1 MLWSASFDVLRQ
13 ANGRYASFFCI
24 RLTFKSSFLL
34 LRGPFMKNTIV
45 KFSLTALAAFTLA
58 ACGSSG
64 GSSDNTAAPSNEQ
77 KTQAT
82 PSKTNLPTQNSTKAN
97 QTVTGSAFV
106 ISEQDDKVQVKN
118 VKFNDANINQLEVD
132 GQKITLTNSGRSEDS
147 SWQDLGDTDVCCGGK
162 YENVRMGVSLSNGPA
177 EDDILFYKGI
187 PTQNMPVT
195 GLALYKGDGII
206 LFNDISD
213 DSDEDTVVGQS
224 SFDVNFG
231 AKTLS
236 GSITADNAPTI
247 NISANIS
254 GNSFEGTA
262 KSTKLTD
269 GAVEGKFYGN
279 NAVELGGLA
288 KANDNSWG
296 AGFVGKKQ

>member
-1 MLWSASFDVLRQ
+1 
-13 ANGRYASFFCI
+13 
-24 RLTFKSSFLL
+24 
-34 LRGPFMKNTIV
+34 
-45 KFSLTALAAFTLA
+45 
-58 ACGSSG
+58 
-64 GSSDNTAAPSNEQ
+64 
-77 KTQAT
+77 
-82 PSKTNLPTQNSTKAN
+82 
-97 QTVTGSAFV
+97 
-106 ISEQDDKVQVKN
+106 
-118 VKFNDANINQLEVD
+118 
-132 GQKITLTNSGRSEDS
+132 
-147 SWQDLGDTDVCCGGK
+147 
-162 YENVRMGVSLSNGPA
+162 MGVSLSKGPT
-177 EDDILFYKGI
+177 EKDILFYNGI

-195 GLALYKGDGII
+195 GLASYKGDSII
-206 LFNDISD
+206 LSDDIGD
-213 DSDEDTVVGQS
+213 DSDEVAGQS

-236 GSITADNAPTI
+236 GSITANNAPTI

-279 NAVELGGLA
+279 DATELGGLA

>member
-1 MLWSASFDVLRQ
+1 
-13 ANGRYASFFCI
+13 
-24 RLTFKSSFLL
+24 
-34 LRGPFMKNTIV
+34 MKNTIV

-118 VKFNDANINQLEVD
+118 VKFNDANINQLEVE
-132 GQKITLTNSGRSEDS
+132 GQKITLTNSGRSKDD
-147 SWQDLGDTDVCCGGK
+147 SWQYVDDTAVCCGK
-162 YENVRMGVSLSNGPA
+162 YENVRMGVSLSNGPD
-177 EDDILFYKGI
+177 EEDILFYNGI
-187 PTQNMPVT
+187 PTPNMPVT
-195 GLALYKGDGII
+195 GLASYKGDGII
-206 LFNDISD
+206 LFNDIGD
-213 DSDEDTVVGQS
+213 DSDEDTVEGQS

-236 GSITADNAPTI
+236 GSITANNVPTI

>member
-1 MLWSASFDVLRQ
+1 
-13 ANGRYASFFCI
+13 
-24 RLTFKSSFLL
+24 
-34 LRGPFMKNTIV
+34 MKNTIV

-64 GSSDNTAAPSNEQ
+64 GSSDNTAALSNEQ

-106 ISEQDDKVQVKN
+106 ISEQDNKVQVKN
-118 VKFNDANINQLEVD
+118 VKFNNANINQLEVD
-132 GQKITLTNSGRSEDS
+132 GQTITLTYPGIYAG
-147 SWQDLGDTDVCCGGK
+147 SWQRINNTAVCCGK
-162 YENVRMGVSLSNGPA
+162 YANVRMGVSLSNGPT
-177 EDDILFYKGI
+177 EKDILFYNGA

-195 GLALYKGDGII
+195 GLASYKGDSII
-206 LFNDISD
+206 SSDDISD
-213 DSDEDTVVGQS
+213 DSDAVAGQS
-224 SFDVNFG
+224 SFDVDFG

-236 GSITADNAPTI
+236 GSITANNVPTI

>member
-1 MLWSASFDVLRQ
+1 MRNS
-13 ANGRYASFFCI
+13 
-24 RLTFKSSFLL
+24 
-34 LRGPFMKNTIV
+34 IV

-97 QTVTGSAFV
+97 QTVTGSAVV
-106 ISEQDDKVQVKN
+106 ISGQDDKVQVKN

-132 GQKITLTNSGRSEDS
+132 GQKITLTYPGIYAG
-147 SWQDLGDTDVCCGGK
+147 SWQRINNTAVCCGK
-162 YENVRMGVSLSNGPA
+162 YANVRMGVSLSKGPT
-177 EDDILFYKGI
+177 EKDILFYNGA

-195 GLALYKGDGII
+195 GLASYKGDSII
-206 LFNDISD
+206 LSDDISD
-213 DSDEDTVVGQS
+213 DSDAVAGQS
-224 SFDVNFG
+224 SFDVDFG

-236 GSITADNAPTI
+236 GSITANNVPTI

>member
-1 MLWSASFDVLRQ
+1 
-13 ANGRYASFFCI
+13 
-24 RLTFKSSFLL
+24 
-34 LRGPFMKNTIV
+34 MKNSIV

-97 QTVTGSAFV
+97 QTATGSAFV
-106 ISEQDDKVQVKN
+106 ISGQDDKVQVKN
-118 VKFNDANINQLEVD
+118 VKFNNANINQLEVD
-132 GQKITLTNSGRSEDS
+132 GQTITLTYPGIYAG
-147 SWQDLGDTDVCCGGK
+147 SWQRINNTAVCCGK
-162 YENVRMGVSLSNGPA
+162 YANVRMGVSLSNGPT
-177 EDDILFYKGI
+177 EKDILFYNGI

-195 GLALYKGDGII
+195 GLASYKGDSII
-206 LFNDISD
+206 SSDDISD
-213 DSDEDTVVGQS
+213 DSDAVAGQS
-224 SFDVNFG
+224 SFDVDFG

-236 GSITADNAPTI
+236 GSITANNVPTI

>member
-1 MLWSASFDVLRQ
+1 
-13 ANGRYASFFCI
+13 
-24 RLTFKSSFLL
+24 
-34 LRGPFMKNTIV
+34 MKNAIV

-64 GSSDNTAAPSNEQ
+64 GGNSDNTAAASHDQ
-77 KTQAT
+77 KTQVT

-106 ISEQDDKVQVKN
+106 LSEQDDKVQVKN

-132 GQKITLTNSGRSEDS
+132 GRKITLIYPGIYAGN
-147 SWQDLGDTDVCCGGK
+147 WQRINNTAVCCGK
-162 YENVRMGVSLSNGPA
+162 YANVRMGVSSSNGPT
-177 EDDILFYKGI
+177 EKDILFYNGA

-195 GLALYKGDGII
+195 GLASYKGDSII
-206 LFNDISD
+206 LSDDISD
-213 DSDEDTVVGQS
+213 DSDAVAGQS
-224 SFDVNFG
+224 SFDVDFG
-231 AKTLS
+231 AKRLS
-236 GSITADNAPTI
+236 GSITANNVPTI

>member
-1 MLWSASFDVLRQ
+1 
-13 ANGRYASFFCI
+13 
-24 RLTFKSSFLL
+24 
-34 LRGPFMKNTIV
+34 MKNAIV

-106 ISEQDDKVQVKN
+106 ISEQDNKVQVKN
-118 VKFNDANINQLEVD
+118 VKFNNANINQLEVD
-132 GQKITLTNSGRSEDS
+132 GQTITLTYPGIYAG
-147 SWQDLGDTDVCCGGK
+147 SWQRINNTAVCCGK
-162 YENVRMGVSLSNGPA
+162 YANVRMGVSLSNGPT
-177 EDDILFYKGI
+177 EKDILFYNGA

-195 GLALYKGDGII
+195 GLASYKGDSII
-206 LFNDISD
+206 SSDDIGD
-213 DSDEDTVVGQS
+213 DSDAVAAQS
-224 SFDVNFG
+224 SFDVDFG

-236 GSITADNAPTI
+236 GSITANNVPTI

>member
-1 MLWSASFDVLRQ
+1 
-13 ANGRYASFFCI
+13 
-24 RLTFKSSFLL
+24 
-34 LRGPFMKNTIV
+34 MKNSIV

-106 ISEQDDKVQVKN
+106 ISGQDDKVQVKN
-118 VKFNDANINQLEVD
+118 VKFNNANINQLEVD
-132 GQKITLTNSGRSEDS
+132 GQKITLTYPGIYAG
-147 SWQDLGDTDVCCGGK
+147 SWQRINNTAVCCGK
-162 YENVRMGVSLSNGPA
+162 YANVRMGVSLSNGPT
-177 EDDILFYKGI
+177 EKDILFYNGA

-195 GLALYKGDGII
+195 GLASYKGDSII
-206 LFNDISD
+206 LSDDISD
-213 DSDEDTVVGQS
+213 DSDAVAGQS
-224 SFDVNFG
+224 SFDVDFG

-236 GSITADNAPTI
+236 GSITANNVPTI

>member
-1 MLWSASFDVLRQ
+1 
-13 ANGRYASFFCI
+13 
-24 RLTFKSSFLL
+24 
-34 LRGPFMKNTIV
+34 MKNAIV

-106 ISEQDDKVQVKN
+106 ISGQDDKVQVKN
-118 VKFNDANINQLEVD
+118 VKFNNANINQLEVD
-132 GQKITLTNSGRSEDS
+132 GQTITLTYPGIYAG
-147 SWQDLGDTDVCCGGK
+147 SWQRINNTAVCCGK
-162 YENVRMGVSLSNGPA
+162 YANVRMGVSSSNGPT
-177 EDDILFYKGI
+177 EKDILFYNGA

-195 GLALYKGDGII
+195 GLASYKGDSII
-206 LFNDISD
+206 LSDDISD
-213 DSDEDTVVGQS
+213 DSDAVAGQS
-224 SFDVNFG
+224 SFDVDFG

-236 GSITADNAPTI
+236 GSITANNVPTI

>member
-1 MLWSASFDVLRQ
+1 
-13 ANGRYASFFCI
+13 
-24 RLTFKSSFLL
+24 
-34 LRGPFMKNTIV
+34 MKNAIV

-106 ISEQDDKVQVKN
+106 ISGQDDKVQVKN
-118 VKFNDANINQLEVD
+118 VKFNNANINQLEVD
-132 GQKITLTNSGRSEDS
+132 GQTITLTYPGIYAG
-147 SWQDLGDTDVCCGGK
+147 SWQRINNTAVCCGK
-162 YENVRMGVSLSNGPA
+162 YANVRMGVSLSNGPT
-177 EDDILFYKGI
+177 EKDILFYNGI

-195 GLALYKGDGII
+195 GLASYKGDSII
-206 LFNDISD
+206 LSDDISD
-213 DSDEDTVVGQS
+213 DSDAVAGQS
-224 SFDVNFG
+224 SFDVDFG

-236 GSITADNAPTI
+236 GSITANNAPTI

-279 NAVELGGLA
+279 DAAEVGGLA
-288 KANDNSWG
+288 KGNDNSWG

>member
-1 MLWSASFDVLRQ
+1 
-13 ANGRYASFFCI
+13 
-24 RLTFKSSFLL
+24 
-34 LRGPFMKNTIV
+34 MKNTIV

-106 ISEQDDKVQVKN
+106 ISGQDDKVQVKN
-118 VKFNDANINQLEVD
+118 VKFNNANINQLEVD
-132 GQKITLTNSGRSEDS
+132 GQTITLTYPGIYAG
-147 SWQDLGDTDVCCGGK
+147 SWQRINNTAVCCGK
-162 YENVRMGVSLSNGPA
+162 YANVRMGVSLSNGPT
-177 EDDILFYKGI
+177 EKDILFYNGA

-195 GLALYKGDGII
+195 GLVSYKGDSII
-206 LFNDISD
+206 LSDDIGD
-213 DSDEDTVVGQS
+213 DSDAVAGQS
-224 SFDVNFG
+224 SFDVDFG

-236 GSITADNAPTI
+236 GSITANNAPTI

>member
-1 MLWSASFDVLRQ
+1 
-13 ANGRYASFFCI
+13 
-24 RLTFKSSFLL
+24 
-34 LRGPFMKNTIV
+34 MKNAIV

-64 GSSDNTAAPSNEQ
+64 GGSSDNTAAASHDQ
-77 KTQAT
+77 KTQVT
-82 PSKTNLPTQNSTKAN
+82 PSKTDLPTSNSTEAN
-97 QTVTGSAFV
+97 QNQTFTGSAFV

-118 VKFNDANINQLEVD
+118 VKFNNANINQLEVD
-132 GQKITLTNSGRSEDS
+132 GQTITLTYPGIYAG
-147 SWQDLGDTDVCCGGK
+147 SWQRINNTAVCCGK
-162 YENVRMGVSLSNGPA
+162 YANVRMGVSLTNGPT
-177 EDDILFYKGI
+177 EDDILFYNGI

-195 GLALYKGDGII
+195 GLASYKGDSII
-206 LFNDISD
+206 LSDDIGD
-213 DSDEDTVVGQS
+213 DSDEDAVAGQS
-224 SFDVNFG
+224 SFDVDFG

-236 GSITADNAPTI
+236 GSITANNVPTI

>member
-1 MLWSASFDVLRQ
+1 
-13 ANGRYASFFCI
+13 
-24 RLTFKSSFLL
+24 
-34 LRGPFMKNTIV
+34 MKNSIV

-64 GSSDNTAAPSNEQ
+64 GGSSDNTAAASHDQ
-77 KTQAT
+77 KTQVT
-82 PSKTNLPTQNSTKAN
+82 PSKTDLPTSNSTEAN
-97 QTVTGSAFV
+97 QNQTFTGSAFV

-118 VKFNDANINQLEVD
+118 VKFNNANINQLEVD
-132 GQKITLTNSGRSEDS
+132 GQTITLTYPGIYAG
-147 SWQDLGDTDVCCGGK
+147 SWQRINNTAVCCGK
-162 YENVRMGVSLSNGPA
+162 YANVRMGVSSSNGPT
-177 EDDILFYKGI
+177 EKDILFYNGA

-195 GLALYKGDGII
+195 GLASYKGDSII
-206 LFNDISD
+206 LSDDIGD
-213 DSDEDTVVGQS
+213 DSDEVAGQS

-236 GSITADNAPTI
+236 GSITANNAPTI

-279 NAVELGGLA
+279 DATELGGLA

>member
-1 MLWSASFDVLRQ
+1 
-13 ANGRYASFFCI
+13 
-24 RLTFKSSFLL
+24 
-34 LRGPFMKNTIV
+34 MKNTIV

-64 GSSDNTAAPSNEQ
+64 GGSSDNTASPSNEQ

-82 PSKTNLPTQNSTKAN
+82 PSKTNLPTQNSTKVN

-132 GQKITLTNSGRSEDS
+132 GQKITLTHPGIYSG
-147 SWQDLGDTDVCCGGK
+147 SWQRIKNRINDTAVCCGSK
-162 YENVRMGVSLSNGPA
+162 YPNVRMGVSLSKDPA
-177 EDDILFYKGI
+177 EDDILFYNGI

-195 GLALYKGDGII
+195 GLASYKGDSII
-206 LFNDISD
+206 LSDDIGD
-213 DSDEDTVVGQS
+213 DSDEDAARGQS

>member
-1 MLWSASFDVLRQ
+1 
-13 ANGRYASFFCI
+13 
-24 RLTFKSSFLL
+24 
-34 LRGPFMKNTIV
+34 MKNAIV

-64 GSSDNTAAPSNEQ
+64 GGSSDNTAAASHDQ
-77 KTQAT
+77 KTQVT
-82 PSKTNLPTQNSTKAN
+82 PSKTDLPTSNSTEAN
-97 QTVTGSAFV
+97 QNQTFTGSAFV

-118 VKFNDANINQLEVD
+118 VKFNNANINQLEVD
-132 GQKITLTNSGRSEDS
+132 GQTITLTYPGIYAG
-147 SWQDLGDTDVCCGGK
+147 SWQRINNTAVCCGK
-162 YENVRMGVSLSNGPA
+162 YANVRMGVSSSNGPT
-177 EDDILFYKGI
+177 EKDILFYNGA

-195 GLALYKGDGII
+195 GLASYKGDSII
-206 LFNDISD
+206 LSDDIGD
-213 DSDEDTVVGQS
+213 DSDEDAVAGQS
-224 SFDVNFG
+224 SFDVDFG

-236 GSITADNAPTI
+236 GSITANNVPTI

>member
-1 MLWSASFDVLRQ
+1 M
-13 ANGRYASFFCI
+13 
-24 RLTFKSSFLL
+24 
-34 LRGPFMKNTIV
+34 
-45 KFSLTALAAFTLA
+45 
-58 ACGSSG
+58 
-64 GSSDNTAAPSNEQ
+64 
-77 KTQAT
+77 T

-97 QTVTGSAFV
+97 QTFTGSAFV
-106 ISEQDDKVQVKN
+106 LSEQDDKVQVKN
-118 VKFNDANINQLEVD
+118 VKFNDANINQLNVD
-132 GQKITLTNSGRSEDS
+132 GQKITLTYPGIYSGG
-147 SWQDLGDTDVCCGGK
+147 WQRVNNTAVCCGK
-162 YENVRMGVSLSNGPA
+162 YANVRMGVSLSNGPT
-177 EDDILFYKGI
+177 EKDILFYNGA

-195 GLALYKGDGII
+195 GLVSYKGDSII
-206 LFNDISD
+206 LSDDIGD
-213 DSDEDTVVGQS
+213 DSDAVAGQS
-224 SFDVNFG
+224 SFDVDFG

-236 GSITADNAPTI
+236 GSITANNAPTI

>member
-1 MLWSASFDVLRQ
+1 
-13 ANGRYASFFCI
+13 
-24 RLTFKSSFLL
+24 
-34 LRGPFMKNTIV
+34 MKNAIV

-64 GSSDNTAAPSNEQ
+64 GGSSDNTAAASHDQ
-77 KTQAT
+77 KTQVT

-118 VKFNDANINQLEVD
+118 VKFNNANINQLEVD
-132 GQKITLTNSGRSEDS
+132 GQTITLTYPGIYAG
-147 SWQDLGDTDVCCGGK
+147 SWQRINNTAVCCGK
-162 YENVRMGVSLSNGPA
+162 YANVRMGVSSSNGPT
-177 EDDILFYKGI
+177 EKDILFYNGA

-195 GLALYKGDGII
+195 GLASYKGDSII
-206 LFNDISD
+206 LSDDIGD
-213 DSDEDTVVGQS
+213 DSDEDAVAGQS
-224 SFDVNFG
+224 SFDVDFG

-236 GSITADNAPTI
+236 GSITANNVPTI

>member
-1 MLWSASFDVLRQ
+1 
-13 ANGRYASFFCI
+13 
-24 RLTFKSSFLL
+24 
-34 LRGPFMKNTIV
+34 MKNTIV

-82 PSKTNLPTQNSTKAN
+82 PSKTNQPTPNSTKAN
-97 QTVTGSAFV
+97 QNQTFTGSAFV

-118 VKFNDANINQLEVD
+118 VKFNNANINQLEVD
-132 GQKITLTNSGRSEDS
+132 GQKITLTYPGIYSGG
-147 SWQDLGDTDVCCGGK
+147 WQRVNNTAVCCGK
-162 YENVRMGVSLSNGPA
+162 YANVRMGVSLSNGPT
-177 EDDILFYKGI
+177 EKDILFYNGA

-195 GLALYKGDGII
+195 GLASYKGDSII
-206 LFNDISD
+206 LSDDIGD
-213 DSDEDTVVGQS
+213 DSDEVAGQS
-224 SFDVNFG
+224 SFDVDFG

-236 GSITADNAPTI
+236 GSITANNAPTI

>member
-1 MLWSASFDVLRQ
+1 
-13 ANGRYASFFCI
+13 
-24 RLTFKSSFLL
+24 
-34 LRGPFMKNTIV
+34 MKNSIV

-77 KTQAT
+77 KTQMT
-82 PSKTNLPTQNSTKAN
+82 PSKTNQPTPNSTEAN
-97 QTVTGSAFV
+97 QNQTFTGSAFV

-296 AGFVGKKQ
+296 AGCVGKKQ

>member
-1 MLWSASFDVLRQ
+1 
-13 ANGRYASFFCI
+13 
-24 RLTFKSSFLL
+24 
-34 LRGPFMKNTIV
+34 MKNAIV
-45 KFSLTALAAFTLA
+45 KFSLTALAALTLA

-77 KTQAT
+77 KTQMT
-82 PSKTNLPTQNSTKAN
+82 PSKTNQPTPNSTEAN
-97 QTVTGSAFV
+97 QNQTFTGSAFV

-118 VKFNDANINQLEVD
+118 VKFNDANINQLNVD
-132 GQKITLTNSGRSEDS
+132 GRKITLIFPGIYSGD
-147 SWQDLGDTDVCCGGK
+147 WQNIGNKVCCGK
-162 YENVRMGVSLSNGPA
+162 YDNVRMGVSLSNGPA
-177 EDDILFYKGI
+177 EDDILFYNGI

-195 GLALYKGDGII
+195 GLASYKGDSII
-206 LFNDISD
+206 LSDDIGD
-213 DSDEDTVVGQS
+213 DSDEDAVAGQS
-224 SFDVNFG
+224 SFDVDFG

-236 GSITADNAPTI
+236 GSITANNAPTI

>member
-1 MLWSASFDVLRQ
+1 
-13 ANGRYASFFCI
+13 
-24 RLTFKSSFLL
+24 
-34 LRGPFMKNTIV
+34 MKNAIV

-64 GSSDNTAAPSNEQ
+64 GSSDNTAAASHDQ
-77 KTQAT
+77 KTQVT

-97 QTVTGSAFV
+97 QTFTGSAFV
-106 ISEQDDKVQVKN
+106 LSEQDDKVQVKN
-118 VKFNDANINQLEVD
+118 VKFNDANINQLNVD
-132 GQKITLTNSGRSEDS
+132 GQKITLTYPGIYSGG
-147 SWQDLGDTDVCCGGK
+147 WQRVNNTAVCCGK
-162 YENVRMGVSLSNGPA
+162 YANVRMGVSLSNGPT
-177 EDDILFYKGI
+177 EKDILFYNGA

-195 GLALYKGDGII
+195 GLVSYKGDSII
-206 LFNDISD
+206 LSDDIGD
-213 DSDEDTVVGQS
+213 DSDAVAGQS
-224 SFDVNFG
+224 SFDVDFG

-236 GSITADNAPTI
+236 GSITANNAPTI

>member
-1 MLWSASFDVLRQ
+1 
-13 ANGRYASFFCI
+13 
-24 RLTFKSSFLL
+24 
-34 LRGPFMKNTIV
+34 MKNSIV

-106 ISEQDDKVQVKN
+106 ISGQDDKVQVKN

-132 GQKITLTNSGRSEDS
+132 GQKITLTQPGFYSGG
-147 SWQDLGDTDVCCGGK
+147 WQRIKNRINDTAVCCGK
-162 YENVRMGVSLSNGPA
+162 YANVRMGVSLSNGPA

-195 GLALYKGDGII
+195 GLASYKGDSII
-206 LFNDISD
+206 LSDDIDD
-213 DSDEDTVVGQS
+213 DSDEDAVAGQS

-236 GSITADNAPTI
+236 GSITANNVPTI

>member
-1 MLWSASFDVLRQ
+1 
-13 ANGRYASFFCI
+13 
-24 RLTFKSSFLL
+24 
-34 LRGPFMKNTIV
+34 
-45 KFSLTALAAFTLA
+45 
-58 ACGSSG
+58 
-64 GSSDNTAAPSNEQ
+64 
-77 KTQAT
+77 
-82 PSKTNLPTQNSTKAN
+82 
-97 QTVTGSAFV
+97 
-106 ISEQDDKVQVKN
+106 
-118 VKFNDANINQLEVD
+118 
-132 GQKITLTNSGRSEDS
+132 
-147 SWQDLGDTDVCCGGK
+147 
-162 YENVRMGVSLSNGPA
+162 MGVSLSNGPT
-177 EDDILFYKGI
+177 EKDILFYNGI

-195 GLALYKGDGII
+195 GLASYKGDSII
-206 LFNDISD
+206 LSDDIGD
-213 DSDEDTVVGQS
+213 DSDEVVGQS

-236 GSITADNAPTI
+236 GSITANNAPTI

-279 NAVELGGLA
+279 NALELGGLA

>member
-1 MLWSASFDVLRQ
+1 
-13 ANGRYASFFCI
+13 
-24 RLTFKSSFLL
+24 
-34 LRGPFMKNTIV
+34 MKNAIV

-64 GSSDNTAAPSNEQ
+64 GGSSDNTAAASHDQ
-77 KTQAT
+77 KTQVT
-82 PSKTNLPTQNSTKAN
+82 PSKTDLPTSNSTEAN
-97 QTVTGSAFV
+97 QNQTFTGSAFV

-118 VKFNDANINQLEVD
+118 VKFNNANINQLEVD
-132 GQKITLTNSGRSEDS
+132 GQTITLTYPGIYAG
-147 SWQDLGDTDVCCGGK
+147 SWQRINNTAVCCGK
-162 YENVRMGVSLSNGPA
+162 YANVRMGVSLTNGPT
-177 EDDILFYKGI
+177 EDDILFYNGI

-195 GLALYKGDGII
+195 GLASYKGDSII
-206 LFNDISD
+206 LSDDIGD
-213 DSDEDTVVGQS
+213 DSDEDAVAGQS
-224 SFDVNFG
+224 SFDVDFG

-236 GSITADNAPTI
+236 GSITANNAPTI

-262 KSTKLTD
+262 QSTKLTD

-279 NAVELGGLA
+279 DAAELGGLA
-288 KANDNSWG
+288 KGNDNSWG

>member
-1 MLWSASFDVLRQ
+1 
-13 ANGRYASFFCI
+13 
-24 RLTFKSSFLL
+24 
-34 LRGPFMKNTIV
+34 MKNSIV

-64 GSSDNTAAPSNEQ
+64 GGSSDNTAAASHDQ
-77 KTQAT
+77 KTQVT
-82 PSKTNLPTQNSTKAN
+82 PSKTDLPTSNSTEAN
-97 QTVTGSAFV
+97 QNQTFTGSAFV

-118 VKFNDANINQLEVD
+118 VKFNNANINQLEVD
-132 GQKITLTNSGRSEDS
+132 GQTITLTYPGIYAG
-147 SWQDLGDTDVCCGGK
+147 SWQRINNTAVCCGK
-162 YENVRMGVSLSNGPA
+162 YANVRMGVSLSNGPT
-177 EDDILFYKGI
+177 EKDILFYNGI

-195 GLALYKGDGII
+195 GLASYKGDSII
-206 LFNDISD
+206 LSDDIGD
-213 DSDEDTVVGQS
+213 DSDEVAGQS

-236 GSITADNAPTI
+236 GSITANNAPTI

>member
-1 MLWSASFDVLRQ
+1 
-13 ANGRYASFFCI
+13 
-24 RLTFKSSFLL
+24 
-34 LRGPFMKNTIV
+34 MKNSIV

-64 GSSDNTAAPSNEQ
+64 GGSSDNTAAASHDQ
-77 KTQAT
+77 KTQVT
-82 PSKTNLPTQNSTKAN
+82 PSKTDLPTSNSTEAN
-97 QTVTGSAFV
+97 QNQTFTGSAFV

-132 GQKITLTNSGRSEDS
+132 GHKITLTYPGINSG
-147 SWQDLGDTDVCCGGK
+147 SWQRINNRINNTAVCCGKK
-162 YENVRMGVSLSNGPA
+162 YDNVRMGVSLSNGPA
-177 EDDILFYKGI
+177 EDDILFYNGI

-195 GLALYKGDGII
+195 GLASYKGDSII
-206 LFNDISD
+206 LSDDIDD
-213 DSDEDTVVGQS
+213 DSDEDAVEGQS
-224 SFDVNFG
+224 SFDVDFG
-231 AKTLS
+231 AKTLR
-236 GSITADNAPTI
+236 GSITANNAPTI
-247 NISANIS
+247 DVSANIS

-279 NAVELGGLA
+279 NAAELGGLA
-288 KANDNSWG
+288 KGNDNSWG

>member
-1 MLWSASFDVLRQ
+1 
-13 ANGRYASFFCI
+13 
-24 RLTFKSSFLL
+24 
-34 LRGPFMKNTIV
+34 MKNAIV

-64 GSSDNTAAPSNEQ
+64 GGNSDNTAAASHDQ
-77 KTQAT
+77 KTQVT
-82 PSKTNLPTQNSTKAN
+82 PSKTDLPTSNSTEAN
-97 QTVTGSAFV
+97 QNQTFTGSAFV

-118 VKFNDANINQLEVD
+118 VKFNNANINQLEVD
-132 GQKITLTNSGRSEDS
+132 GQTITLTYPGIYAG
-147 SWQDLGDTDVCCGGK
+147 SWQRINNTAVCCGK
-162 YENVRMGVSLSNGPA
+162 YANVRMGVSLTNGPT
-177 EDDILFYKGI
+177 EDDILFYNGI

-195 GLALYKGDGII
+195 GLASYKGDSII
-206 LFNDISD
+206 LSDDIGD
-213 DSDEDTVVGQS
+213 DSDEDAVAGQS
-224 SFDVNFG
+224 SFDVDFG

-236 GSITADNAPTI
+236 GSITANNAPTI

-262 KSTKLTD
+262 KSTKLTN

-279 NAVELGGLA
+279 DAAELGGLA
-288 KANDNSWG
+288 KGNDNSWG

>member
-1 MLWSASFDVLRQ
+1 
-13 ANGRYASFFCI
+13 
-24 RLTFKSSFLL
+24 
-34 LRGPFMKNTIV
+34 MKNAIV

-97 QTVTGSAFV
+97 QTVTGSAIV
-106 ISEQDDKVQVKN
+106 ISGQDDKVQVKN
-118 VKFNDANINQLEVD
+118 VKFNNANINQLEVD
-132 GQKITLTNSGRSEDS
+132 GQKITLTYPGIYAG
-147 SWQDLGDTDVCCGGK
+147 SWQRINNTAVCCGK
-162 YENVRMGVSLSNGPA
+162 YANVRMGVSLSNGPT
-177 EDDILFYKGI
+177 EKDILFYNGI
-187 PTQNMPVT
+187 PTQNM
-195 GLALYKGDGII
+195 ASYKGDSII
-206 LFNDISD
+206 SSDDIGD
-213 DSDEDTVVGQS
+213 DSDAVAGQS
-224 SFDVNFG
+224 SFDVDFG

-236 GSITADNAPTI
+236 GSITANNVPTI

>member
-1 MLWSASFDVLRQ
+1 
-13 ANGRYASFFCI
+13 
-24 RLTFKSSFLL
+24 
-34 LRGPFMKNTIV
+34 MKNAIV

-64 GSSDNTAAPSNEQ
+64 GGNSDNTAAASHDQ
-77 KTQAT
+77 KTQVT

-106 ISEQDDKVQVKN
+106 LSEQDDKVQVKN

-132 GQKITLTNSGRSEDS
+132 GRKITLIYPGIYAGN
-147 SWQDLGDTDVCCGGK
+147 WQRINNTAVCCGK
-162 YENVRMGVSLSNGPA
+162 YANVRMGVSSSNGPT
-177 EDDILFYKGI
+177 EKDILFYNGI

-195 GLALYKGDGII
+195 GLASYKGDSII
-206 LFNDISD
+206 LSDDIGD
-213 DSDEDTVVGQS
+213 DSDAVAGQS
-224 SFDVNFG
+224 SFDVDFG

-236 GSITADNAPTI
+236 GSITANNVPTI

>member
-1 MLWSASFDVLRQ
+1 
-13 ANGRYASFFCI
+13 
-24 RLTFKSSFLL
+24 
-34 LRGPFMKNTIV
+34 
-45 KFSLTALAAFTLA
+45 
-58 ACGSSG
+58 
-64 GSSDNTAAPSNEQ
+64 
-77 KTQAT
+77 
-82 PSKTNLPTQNSTKAN
+82 
-97 QTVTGSAFV
+97 
-106 ISEQDDKVQVKN
+106 
-118 VKFNDANINQLEVD
+118 
-132 GQKITLTNSGRSEDS
+132 
-147 SWQDLGDTDVCCGGK
+147 
-162 YENVRMGVSLSNGPA
+162 MGVSLSNGPT
-177 EDDILFYKGI
+177 EKDILFYNGA

-195 GLALYKGDGII
+195 GLASYKGDSII
-206 LFNDISD
+206 LSDDIGD
-213 DSDEDTVVGQS
+213 DSDAVAGQS
-224 SFDVNFG
+224 SFDVDFG

-236 GSITADNAPTI
+236 GSITANNVPTI

>member
-1 MLWSASFDVLRQ
+1 
-13 ANGRYASFFCI
+13 
-24 RLTFKSSFLL
+24 
-34 LRGPFMKNTIV
+34 MKNTIV

-82 PSKTNLPTQNSTKAN
+82 PSKTNQPTPNSTKAN
-97 QTVTGSAFV
+97 QNQTFTGSAFV

-118 VKFNDANINQLEVD
+118 VKFNNANINQLEVD

-147 SWQDLGDTDVCCGGK
+147 SWQDLGDTEVCCGIK
-162 YENVRMGVSLSNGPA
+162 YANVRMGVSLSNGPT
-177 EDDILFYKGI
+177 EKDILFYNGA

-195 GLALYKGDGII
+195 GLASYKGDSII
-206 LFNDISD
+206 SGENIEADRESDID
-213 DSDEDTVVGQS
+213 VAKGQS
-224 SFDVNFG
+224 SFDVDFG

-236 GSITADNAPTI
+236 GSITANNVPTI

>member
-1 MLWSASFDVLRQ
+1 
-13 ANGRYASFFCI
+13 
-24 RLTFKSSFLL
+24 
-34 LRGPFMKNTIV
+34 MKNAIV

-77 KTQAT
+77 KTQMT
-82 PSKTNLPTQNSTKAN
+82 PSKTNQPTPNSTEAN
-97 QTVTGSAFV
+97 QNQTFTGSAFV

-132 GQKITLTNSGRSEDS
+132 GRKITLIYPGIYAGN
-147 SWQDLGDTDVCCGGK
+147 WQRINNTAVCCGK
-162 YENVRMGVSLSNGPA
+162 YANVRMGVSSSNGPT
-177 EDDILFYKGI
+177 EKDILFYNGA

-195 GLALYKGDGII
+195 GLASYKGDSII
-206 LFNDISD
+206 LSDDISD
-213 DSDEDTVVGQS
+213 DSDEVAGQS
-224 SFDVNFG
+224 SFDVDFG

-236 GSITADNAPTI
+236 GSITANNGPTI
-247 NISANIS
+247 NVSANSS

>member
-1 MLWSASFDVLRQ
+1 
-13 ANGRYASFFCI
+13 
-24 RLTFKSSFLL
+24 
-34 LRGPFMKNTIV
+34 MKNSIV

-64 GSSDNTAAPSNEQ
+64 GGSSDNTAAASHDQ

-132 GQKITLTNSGRSEDS
+132 GQKITLTQPGIYSGG
-147 SWQDLGDTDVCCGGK
+147 WQRIKNRINDTAVCCGSK
-162 YENVRMGVSLSNGPA
+162 YQNVRMGAFLSNGPA
-177 EDDILFYKGI
+177 EDDILFYKGA
-187 PTQNMPVT
+187 PTPNMPVT
-195 GLALYKGDGII
+195 GLASYKGDSII
-206 LFNDISD
+206 LSDDISD
-213 DSDEDTVVGQS
+213 DSDEDAVEGQS

-236 GSITADNAPTI
+236 GSITANNVPTI

-279 NAVELGGLA
+279 NALELGGLA

>member
-1 MLWSASFDVLRQ
+1 
-13 ANGRYASFFCI
+13 
-24 RLTFKSSFLL
+24 
-34 LRGPFMKNTIV
+34 MKNTIV
-45 KFSLTALAAFTLA
+45 RFSLTALAAFTLA

-106 ISEQDDKVQVKN
+106 ISEQDNKVQVKN
-118 VKFNDANINQLEVD
+118 VKFNNANINQLEVD
-132 GQKITLTNSGRSEDS
+132 GQTITLTYPGIYAG
-147 SWQDLGDTDVCCGGK
+147 SWQRINNTAVCCGK
-162 YENVRMGVSLSNGPA
+162 YANVRMGVFLSKGPT
-177 EDDILFYKGI
+177 EKDILFYNGA

-195 GLALYKGDGII
+195 GLASYKGDSII
-206 LFNDISD
+206 LSDDISD
-213 DSDEDTVVGQS
+213 DSDAVAGQS
-224 SFDVNFG
+224 SFDVDFG

-236 GSITADNAPTI
+236 GSITANNVPTI

>member
-1 MLWSASFDVLRQ
+1 
-13 ANGRYASFFCI
+13 
-24 RLTFKSSFLL
+24 
-34 LRGPFMKNTIV
+34 MKNAIV

-64 GSSDNTAAPSNEQ
+64 GSSDNTAAASHDQ
-77 KTQAT
+77 KTQVT

-97 QTVTGSAFV
+97 QTFTGSAFV
-106 ISEQDDKVQVKN
+106 LSEQDDKVQVKN
-118 VKFNDANINQLEVD
+118 VKFNDANINQLNVD
-132 GQKITLTNSGRSEDS
+132 GQKITLTCPGIYSGG
-147 SWQDLGDTDVCCGGK
+147 WQRVNNTAVCCGK
-162 YENVRMGVSLSNGPA
+162 YANVRMGVSLSKGPT
-177 EDDILFYKGI
+177 EKDILFYNGA

-195 GLALYKGDGII
+195 GLASYKGDSII
-206 LFNDISD
+206 LSDDISD
-213 DSDEDTVVGQS
+213 DSDAVAGQS
-224 SFDVNFG
+224 SFDVDFG

-236 GSITADNAPTI
+236 GSITANNVPTI

>member
-1 MLWSASFDVLRQ
+1 
-13 ANGRYASFFCI
+13 
-24 RLTFKSSFLL
+24 
-34 LRGPFMKNTIV
+34 MKNSIV

-64 GSSDNTAAPSNEQ
+64 GSSDNTAAASHDQ
-77 KTQAT
+77 KTQVT

-132 GQKITLTNSGRSEDS
+132 GQKITLTYPGIYAG
-147 SWQDLGDTDVCCGGK
+147 SWQRINNTAVCCGK
-162 YENVRMGVSLSNGPA
+162 YANVRMGVSLSKGPT
-177 EDDILFYKGI
+177 EKDILFYNGA

-195 GLALYKGDGII
+195 GLASYKGDSII
-206 LFNDISD
+206 LSDDISD
-213 DSDEDTVVGQS
+213 DSDAVAGQS
-224 SFDVNFG
+224 SFDVDFG

-236 GSITADNAPTI
+236 GSITANNVPTI

-279 NAVELGGLA
+279 NALELGGLA

>member
-1 MLWSASFDVLRQ
+1 
-13 ANGRYASFFCI
+13 
-24 RLTFKSSFLL
+24 
-34 LRGPFMKNTIV
+34 MKNAIV
-45 KFSLTALAAFTLA
+45 KFSLTALVAFTLA

-64 GSSDNTAAPSNEQ
+64 GGSSDNTAAASHDQ
-77 KTQAT
+77 KTQVT

-106 ISEQDDKVQVKN
+106 ISGQDDKVQVKN

-132 GQKITLTNSGRSEDS
+132 GQTITLTQPGIYSGG
-147 SWQDLGDTDVCCGGK
+147 WQRIKNRINDTDVCCGTK
-162 YENVRMGVSLSNGPA
+162 YKNVRMGVFLSESPT
-177 EDDILFYKGI
+177 EDDILFYNGA

-195 GLALYKGDGII
+195 GLASYKGDSII
-206 LFNDISD
+206 LSDDIGD
-213 DSDEDTVVGQS
+213 DSDEDAVEGQS
-224 SFDVNFG
+224 SFDVDFG

-236 GSITADNAPTI
+236 GSITANNAPTI

>member
-1 MLWSASFDVLRQ
+1 
-13 ANGRYASFFCI
+13 
-24 RLTFKSSFLL
+24 
-34 LRGPFMKNTIV
+34 MKNSIV
-45 KFSLTALAAFTLA
+45 KFSLMALAAFTLA
-58 ACGSSG
+58 ACGSSSG
-64 GSSDNTAAPSNEQ
+64 GSSDNTAAASHDQ
-77 KTQAT
+77 KTQVT
-82 PSKTNLPTQNSTKAN
+82 PSKTDLPTSNSTEAN
-97 QTVTGSAFV
+97 QNQTFTGSAFV

-132 GQKITLTNSGRSEDS
+132 GHKITLTSPGNAGT
-147 SWQDLGDTDVCCGGK
+147 WQDLGDTAVCCGKK
-162 YENVRMGVSLSNGPA
+162 YDNVRMGVSLSNGPA
-177 EDDILFYKGI
+177 EDDILFYNGI

-195 GLALYKGDGII
+195 GLVSYKGDGII
-206 LFNDISD
+206 LFNDIGD
-213 DSDEDTVVGQS
+213 DSDEDAVEGQS
-224 SFDVNFG
+224 SFDVDFG
-231 AKTLS
+231 AKMLS
-236 GSITADNAPTI
+236 GSITANNTPTI
-247 NISANIS
+247 DISANIS